1 MEKTWSSIIESESR
15 KEYFVNLRKFILD
28 EYCNGKTIYPNG
40 KDIFNA
46 FKYFPYEQTK
56 VIIIGQDPYH
66 GENEAHGLCFSVR
79 KGVKVPPSLENI
91 FKELKSDINFSH
103 PKHGC
108 LEKWATQGVLMLN
121 SILTVEKDKAG
132 SHQGIGWE
140 ILTDEIIKQVDK
152 LNDVAFI
159 LWGKFAQ
166 SKKSL
171 LSNKNNAI
179 LEASH
184 PSPFSAYNGFFG
196 CKHFSRT
203 NSFLKGCGK
212 TQIDWTL

>member
-28 EYCNGKTIYPNG
+28 EYCNGKIIYPNG

-56 VIIIGQDPYH
+56 VVIIGQDPYH
-66 GENEAHGLCFSVR
+66 GDNEAHGLCFSVR

-140 ILTDEIIKQVDK
+140 NFTDEIIKQVDK

-171 LSNKNNAI
+171 LSNKKI
-179 LEASH
+179 R
-184 PSPFSAYNGFFG
+184 
-196 CKHFSRT
+196 C
-203 NSFLKGCGK
+203 
-212 TQIDWTL
+212 